1 MTSRRSFLRSSFAAA
16 ATLPLTGRVMAQDEA
31 KLPFKISLAG
41 WSLHLAFFSGK
52 LSHLEFPVIAKRDF
66 GISGVEYVNQFW
78 MAQAA
83 NQDYLK
89 GLKQR
94 ADDNGV
100 TSVLIMCDREG
111 NLGDPAEAKRR
122 QAVQNHVKWLEAAK
136 FLGCHS
142 IRVNAHSSGSRGEQ
156 ARLAADGLAQLS
168 TLAKPLNLGVI
179 VENHGGFSSDGQWL
193 SGVIKSVG
201 MPNCGTLPD
210 FGNFKLATGEYD
222 RYQGVD
228 EMMPYAKG
236 VSAKSHDFDAS
247 GNETHTDYNKML
259 DLVVNQHNYHGWI
272 GVEYEGK
279 VLSEEDGIKAT
290 TALLKKAG
298 AALKV

>member
-1 MTSRRSFLRSSFAAA
+1 MTSRRSFLRASLASAAA
-16 ATLPLTGRVMAQDEA
+16 LPLAGRALAQDEPG
-31 KLPFKISLAG
+31 LPFKISLAG

-78 MAQAA
+78 MAQAT
-83 NQDYLK
+83 NQEYLK

-111 NLGDPAEAKRR
+111 NLGDPNEAKRR

-142 IRVNAHSSGSRGEQ
+142 IRVNAYSAGSREEQ
-156 ARLAADGLAQLS
+156 AKLAADGLVQLS
-168 TLAKPLNLGVI
+168 TLAKPLDLGVI

-193 SGVIKSVG
+193 SSVVKSVA

-210 FGNFKLATGEYD
+210 FGNFKLADGEYD
-222 RYQGVD
+222 RYQGVS

-236 VSAKSHDFDAS
+236 VSAKSNEFDVS
-247 GNETHTDYNKML
+247 GNETKTDYRKML
-259 DLVVNQHNYHGWI
+259 DIVVNQHKYQGWI

-279 VLSEEDGIKAT
+279 VLSEADGIKAT

-298 AALKV
+298 AALKG

>member
-1 MTSRRSFLRSSFAAA
+1 
-16 ATLPLTGRVMAQDEA
+16 MAQDEP

-66 GISGVEYVNQFW
+66 GLSGVEYVNQFW
-78 MAQAA
+78 MAQAT
-83 NQDYLK
+83 NQEYLK

-111 NLGDPAEAKRR
+111 NLGDPDGAKRK

-142 IRVNAHSSGSRGEQ
+142 IRVNAHSSGSREEQ
-156 ARLAADGLAQLS
+156 AKLAADGLAQLS
-168 TLAKPLNLGVI
+168 ALAKPLDLGVI

-193 SGVIKSVG
+193 SGVIKSVAL
-201 MPNCGTLPD
+201 PNCGTLPD
-210 FGNFKLATGEYD
+210 FGNFKLANGEYD
-222 RYQGVD
+222 RYQGVN
-228 EMMPYAKG
+228 EMMPFAKG

-247 GNETHTDYNKML
+247 GQETHTDYNKML
-259 DLVVNQHNYHGWI
+259 DIVVNQHKYRGWI